1 MPCFLKEYF
10 SELDVGDLNRTRNVS
25 HGFTGHRFYIF
36 HFYLKS
42 GRMICTLMSVSRD
55 WTGTCQNLPSALP
68 PMWFYNLKY
77 YLEWKKLFHFK
88 YFLNEAMNICVAYA
102 LTALKIQSEIE
113 EEVVQGVC
121 PQMVFTYLDIHTL
134 FKYILKCVFA
144 FIKVRCLLFIFF
156 IYLVPYHSIFTYN
169 LFLLAYST
177 PSPALSNYALWFIL
191 LFLEKNVAKM

>member
-113 EEVVQGVC
+113 EEVVQGCVLRWSL
-121 PQMVFTYLDIHTL
+121 PIWTFTHYLNTYLNVYLPLLKLGACFL
-134 FKYILKCVFA
+134 FSLYIWSLIIQSLPTTF
-144 FIKVRCLLFIFF
+144 FYWLILPPLLH
-156 IYLVPYHSIFTYN
+156 LVIMHCG
-169 LFLLAYST
+169 
-177 PSPALSNYALWFIL
+177 LSFYFW
-191 LFLEKNVAKM
+191 KKM